1 MPDAQPEPRIAVIIR
16 SVAWVGMVAHAAFVP
31 LFWLTGYPLLAYFNV
46 ISVPTWLVA
55 WHVNRRGQSTLAM
68 WLLSAEVVFHA
79 VLAGLLLGW
88 DTGFQYYLIPLI
100 PFLMFNDRAPLRVV
114 HVASACVLVVFLLVR
129 ALAPTD
135 AVLPS
140 ELAWCRYANLI
151 IPFGM
156 LALLSH
162 FFRLASIDV
171 ERRMTEMALT
181 DPLTGLYNRREM
193 TQRLEGAAT
202 RFQKRGTNF
211 SVIVADI
218 DHFKAINDR
227 HGHDVGD
234 RVLSHVAQLFAEG
247 LRAGDAVARWGG
259 EEFLILLPGTD
270 LDTAQEVAER
280 LRSSAETRLADID
293 QLGQPL
299 TVTFGV
305 AMYSSTGSLEA
316 CLKAADEALYRGKAE
331 GRNRVVTA
339 NRTS

>member
-1 MPDAQPEPRIAVIIR
+1 MSEAQPEPRIAVIIR
-16 SVAWVGMVAHAAFVP
+16 SVAWVGIVAHAAFVP

-46 ISVPTWLVA
+46 LSVPTWLLA

-68 WLLSAEVVFHA
+68 WLLAAEVIFHA

-114 HVASACVLVVFLLVR
+114 HAASAGVLVVFIVLR
-129 ALAPTD
+129 AIAPTD

-151 IPFGM
+151 IPFGT

-162 FFRLASIDV
+162 FFRLASTDV

-193 TQRLEGAAT
+193 TQRLEDAAA

-234 RVLSHVAQLFAEG
+234 RVLSHVAQLFSEG
-247 LRAGDAVARWGG
+247 LRTGDAVARWGG
-259 EEFLILLPGTD
+259 EEFLMLLPGTD
-270 LDTAQEVAER
+270 LDAAQEVAER
-280 LRSSAETRLADID
+280 LRSTAEK
-293 QLGQPL
+293 QLGVVEALRQPL
-299 TVTFGV
+299 TITCGV
-305 AMYSSTGSLEA
+305 ATYVDSGSLEA

-331 GRNRVVTA
+331 GRNRVVAA
-339 NRTS
+339 NRQ